1 MNAYLFFDWRARPLS
16 VGGEPMPG
24 AVLKF
29 FETTTLTPAAVYADA
44 ALTTPLGTEVEAEDD
59 GHFPAIYLSPLT
71 VYRAQLYDAEG
82 ILQPDGD
89 VDPLCPP
96 RDKGPGCVEWFLG
109 TALARDAQYP
119 PALWQVLDGTNGTPD
134 GRDRFPIIAGG
145 TYASGDTGG
154 VLAAVTDAGGDHN
167 HGGVTGSTTLDATQM
182 PIHNHRLYVR
192 TSAHERGNTRGFGY
206 AQTAGVEGQI
216 IDDAPYGY
224 LDVAPQS
231 GGNKLIE
238 ATGAGVPAG
247 HTHNVGASGSHT
259 HTISG
264 SGQPP
269 FFAIW
274 ALMRRS

>member
-16 VGGEPMPG
+16 VGGVPMPG

-29 FETTTLTPAAVYADA
+29 FESGTLTPAAVYADA
-44 ALTTPLGTEVEAEDD
+44 GLTTPLGTEVTADDD
-59 GHFPAIYLSPLT
+59 GHFRAIYLSPLV
-71 VYRAQLYDAEG
+71 VYRAQLYDADG

-89 VDPLCPP
+89 VDPLAP
-96 RDKGPGCVEWFLG
+96 RPDFAPGTVVWFLG
-109 TALARDAQYP
+109 TAVARDAAYP

-134 GRDRFPIIAGG
+134 GRNRLPMIAGG
-145 TYASGDTGG
+145 LYDSGDLGG
-154 VLAAVTDAGGDHN
+154 SLAPETDFAGDHN
-167 HGGVTGSTTLDATQM
+167 HGGATGSTTLDSTQM
-182 PIHNHRLYVR
+182 PVHNHRLYVR
-192 TSAHERGNTRGFGY
+192 TSSHERGNTRGFGY

-238 ATGAGVPAG
+238 NNGAGSPAG
-247 HTHNVGASGSHT
+247 HTHSIGASGTHK

-264 SGQPP
+264 GGLPP
-269 FFAIW
+269 FVAMW